1 MLPDALDLLVA
12 RQLFLILHTQIVH
25 QIRVVLRRNYRL
37 VSQILFRMKTWSEAK
52 AI

>member
-25 QIRVVLRRNYRL
+25 QIRIVLRRYDRL
-37 VSQILFRMKTWSEAK
+37 ISKILLRMKTY
-52 AI
+52 